1 MPEAEP
7 ARAREAWWR
16 VALHSPVAVIQM
28 GETLLFGGIAAFGIL
43 RRHPIVALV
52 GAGLLMG
59 KAITNLL
66 PLQVT
71 YQRRAWVGYAGG
83 ALFFGLALLAYAI
96 LNAGG

>member
-1 MPEAEP
+1 MREVEA
-7 ARAREAWWR
+7 ARATEAWWQA
-16 VALHSPVAVIQM
+16 ALRSPVAVIQM

-43 RRHPIVALV
+43 GRHPIVALV

-66 PLQVT
+66 PPGVT
-71 YQRRAWVGYAGG
+71 YQRRAWIGYAGG
-83 ALFFGLALLAYAI
+83 ALFFGLALLAHSI